1 MFAIGKG
8 TVDPGAQSV
17 KSKKVLACRFW
28 IWEGICM
35 PRKKDPPT
43 DLEMLS
49 VKLPKQT
56 VATVRRLA
64 RTQGRLLQ
72 FVVNE
77 AISAGLLALERS
89 K

>member
-1 MFAIGKG
+1 
-8 TVDPGAQSV
+8 
-17 KSKKVLACRFW
+17 
-28 IWEGICM
+28 M

>member
-1 MFAIGKG
+1 MRK
-8 TVDPGAQSV
+8 
-17 KSKKVLACRFW
+17 
-28 IWEGICM
+28 
-35 PRKKDPPT
+35 KKDPE
-43 DLEMLS
+43 LETLT

-64 RTQGRLLQ
+64 KTQGRLLQ

-77 AISAGLLALERS
+77 AISAGVLTLEQG